1 MLEIKV
7 WNVRK
12 RSITKVLK
20 YWELTTIYDIIFF
33 DTAKMGLNMAMLL
46 KKNIM
51 SILGGDL
58 Y

>member
-1 MLEIKV
+1 MLEINV
-7 WNVRK
+7 CNVRN

-20 YWELTTIYDIIFF
+20 YWELATTYDIIFF

-46 KKNIM
+46 RKNIM